1 MITQI
6 LQGVLIPLLIAL
18 AGYVVDFLKAKRDEA
33 KTKTKNELAKKY
45 MGMIYDTI
53 TNCVIATNQTYVDSL
68 KASGNFDKQ
77 AQQKAFEETLQSVKQ
92 MLGTEVINY
101 IKSIS
106 DDTNFYLTKLIEA
119 KVKENKRVGT

>member
-68 KASGNFDKQ
+68 MASRNFDKQ

>member
-92 MLGTEVINY
+92 MLGTKVINY